1 MEIVVTHRN
10 ADFDALASQVAAAKL
25 YPGAVM
31 VRTRQVSPSVRDF
44 LALHKEHF
52 ELVPSNEVDQ
62 DAVTRLIVVDV
73 RRASRLRDFDRLVER
88 CAANDPTLDVSV
100 YDHHAESAD
109 DIVANNGRVE
119 PIGATT
125 TMLVEMLLERGIQIS
140 AVEATLFALGI
151 YSDTGAFTFP
161 ITTKRDISAA
171 ATLVGRG
178 ASLATIRFFLHP
190 PLASMQRDAMLR
202 LLDCTCEVDFGG
214 VHVGVGVVELDRRIN
229 GLADVAE
236 QVLAIDRFEAIFAIF
251 VIGAHATIIARSQ
264 VPYIDVGD
272 AMHALGG
279 GGHPGAGSVL
289 LKNTSADEA
298 RRLVL
303 EYCDAHPFRP
313 RLVRH
318 MMSTPVHTVQPEQVL
333 EQVHRYFR
341 AQGISGAPVVRDGE
355 LIGVISKRDIRAAE
369 RDGRANLPVSSCM
382 ASHVKST
389 TPDEPLLRAFE
400 RMVQGDVGRLP
411 VIENGHI
418 VGIIT
423 RSDALRLLYPDQA
436 K

>member
-1 MEIVVTHRN
+1 MEIIVTHRN
-10 ADFDALASQVAAAKL
+10 ADFDALASQVAVAKL
-25 YPGAVM
+25 FPSAVM
-31 VRTRQVSPSVRDF
+31 VRTRQVSPAVRDF

-52 ELVPSNEVDQ
+52 ELVPYNEIDQ
-62 DAVTRLIVVDV
+62 DQVTRLIVVDV
-73 RRASRLRDFDRLVER
+73 RRASRLRDFQRLVER
-88 CAANDPTLDVSV
+88 CAEGDPALEVIV
-100 YDHHAESAD
+100 YDHHTESED
-109 DIVANNGRVE
+109 DIQARQEQVE
-119 PIGATT
+119 HIGATA
-125 TMLVEMLLERGIQIS
+125 TMLVERLLERGLQIS

-151 YSDTGAFTFP
+151 YSDTGSFTYP
-161 ITTKRDISAA
+161 STTRRDLSIA

-190 PLASMQRDAMLR
+190 PLVSEQRLAMLQ
-202 LLDCTCEVDFGG
+202 LLECTNEVDFGG
-214 VHVGVGVVELDRRIN
+214 VHIGIGAVELDRRIN
-229 GLADVAE
+229 GLADVVE
-236 QVLAIDRFEAIFAIF
+236 QVLEVDRFEALFAIF
-251 VIGAHATIIARSQ
+251 FIGKHTTVIARSQ

-289 LKNTSADEA
+289 LKNTTAEEA

-303 EYCDAHPFRP
+303 EYCESNPFRP

-318 MMSTPVHTVQPEQVL
+318 MMSTPVHTVAPEQPL
-333 EQVHRYFR
+333 NQVHDFFV

-355 LIGVISKRDIRAAE
+355 LIGIISKRDIRAAKRAE
-369 RDGRANLPVSSCM
+369 RSHLPVSSCM
-382 ASHVKST
+382 ASNVRTT

-400 RMVQGDVGRLP
+400 RMVEKDVGRLP

-423 RSDALRLLYPDQA
+423 RSDALRLLYPERA
-436 K
+436 